1 VGRFPPRK
9 WLPRTQR
16 PTVKTDPLSLLGL
29 ARRAGGVVVGTD
41 AVRRSIRSGEA
52 SLVILAEDASPVQ
65 TQKVLR
71 LLQHQ
76 EIPHVV
82 VADRNRLGA
91 ALGAGPVSAVAVTIS
106 SLAEQL
112 RRHLPRLGS
121 GGRRSPDGGTLRD
134 AGS

>member
-1 VGRFPPRK
+1 M
-9 WLPRTQR
+9 
-16 PTVKTDPLSLLGL
+16 
-29 ARRAGGVVVGTD
+29 GTD

-52 SLVILAEDASPVQ
+52 ALVILAEDASPVQ

-76 EIPHVV
+76 DIPHVI

-112 RRHLPRLGS
+112 RRHLPRSGS